1 MAKPGSEIM
10 LRAAAV
16 LLALL
21 VASPA
26 MAQSADAV
34 DAKID
39 QLLGDHKD
47 YERAFVVIQ
56 QALSEHDT
64 DALAMYIPFGQ
75 SITVNGS
82 AVTISDQDDL
92 NAQFSD
98 IFNDKVVDAVANQ
111 TFETL
116 FVNSDGVMFGNGE
129 LWISGIC
136 QDNACADAEVKI
148 TAVNNQ

>member
-1 MAKPGSEIM
+1 M

-16 LLALL
+16 ILA
-21 VASPA
+21 VVMTSPVL
-26 MAQSADAV
+26 AQSADAV
-34 DAKID
+34 DARID

-56 QALSEHDT
+56 QALSEHDA

-75 SITVNGS
+75 PIMIDGTPVTLNDQDELVESFDDIFSEKVVN
-82 AVTISDQDDL
+82 AVTRQD
-92 NAQFSD
+92 FGR
-98 IFNDKVVDAVANQ
+98 
-111 TFETL
+111 L

-136 QDNACADAEVKI
+136 QDNACADSEVKI
-148 TAVNNQ
+148 ITVNNQ

>member
-1 MAKPGSEIM
+1 M
-10 LRAAAV
+10 LRAAVV

-26 MAQSADAV
+26 LAQSADAV

-56 QALSEHDT
+56 QALTDHDT
-64 DALAMYIPFGQ
+64 DALALYIPFGQ
-75 SITVNGS
+75 AITVNGAS
-82 AVTISDQDDL
+82 LTITDQDDL
-92 NAQFSD
+92 NDQYDD
-98 IFNDKVVDAVANQ
+98 IFNDKVVDAVTNQ

-136 QDNACADAEVKI
+136 QDSACADAEVKI